1 MSSAGDSSKFKIIY
15 AKLHVP
21 IVTLSTKDSVY
32 LTKQLSEVFK
42 RLVYWNSYQTKPA
55 MVIKKGKNLYEL
67 LNA

>member
-1 MSSAGDSSKFKIIY
+1 MSSAGDSSKFKTKY

-21 IVTLSTKDSVY
+21 IVTLSTKGSVY